1 MAGSKAT
8 GSLSSL
14 PRRWLRP
21 GAIRIRCSENMIR
34 KLFISLLV
42 VLLLGGLTT
51 GCAMQDRPEGWSG
64 GVVVNGTLFLGS
76 MEGKLVAID
85 VSSHNRL
92 WSDVTLETSKPAGG
106 FLGGCAQGSTAV
118 AVYGTPAVSEDLVY
132 VGGYNGKIY
141 AFSSSSGALRWV
153 YPREGNL
160 QPIAGGPVASGKV
173 YFGCSSG
180 KVYALDADTGDK
192 EWEFETGDKIWST
205 PAIDGDTLYIGSF
218 DNKLYALDAVTG
230 EEKWEKPYET
240 EGAVACIPL
249 VYNNTV
255 YFGSFDRYFYAV
267 DATGGSLRWRSE
279 VEAGSWFW
287 AKPVVY
293 DNTIYAGN
301 LDGKVYVLNAKT
313 GLEKVDPID
322 FESPISS
329 SPVLVGSLVIV
340 ASEEG
345 KVYTLDTSNNRKSEL
360 KNLEAKTNAPLFVS
374 EGVVYVHTQ
383 EPDTLYALNVETGVT
398 LWSLPL
404 SSK

>member
-1 MAGSKAT
+1 V
-8 GSLSSL
+8 
-14 PRRWLRP
+14 
-21 GAIRIRCSENMIR
+21 NMIR

-42 VLLLGGLTT
+42 ILLLGGLTT
-51 GCAMQDRPEGWSG
+51 GCAMQSQPEGWSG
-64 GVVVNGTLFLGS
+64 VVVVDGTLFLGS
-76 MEGKLVAID
+76 MGGKLVAIE

-92 WSDVTLETSKPAGG
+92 WSDVTLETSKTASI
-106 FLGGCAQGSTAV
+106 LGCATGSSKV
-118 AVYGTPAVSEDLVY
+118 AVYGTPAVSGDLVY

-141 AFSSSSGALRWV
+141 AFSTGSGALRWV
-153 YPREGNL
+153 YPREDSL
-160 QPIAGGPVASGKV
+160 QPIAGGPVVALDKV
-173 YFGCSSG
+173 YFGSSDG
-180 KVYALDADTGDK
+180 KVYALDADTGDP

-218 DNKLYALDAVTG
+218 DNKLYALDTITG
-230 EEKWEKPYET
+230 KEKWEKPFET
-240 EGAVACIPL
+240 EGAITCTPL

-267 DATGGSLRWRSE
+267 DATGGEQIWQFP
-279 VEAGSWFW
+279 VEDEAVNKPESWFW
-287 AKPVVY
+287 AKPVFY
-293 DNTIYAGN
+293 NNTIYAGN

-313 GLEKVDPID
+313 GQEKVGPID

-345 KVYTLDTSNNRKSEL
+345 KVYSLDTGTSQIKPLATVGE
-360 KNLEAKTNAPLFVS
+360 KTSAPLFVS

-383 EPDTLYALNVETGVT
+383 KPETLYALNVETGVT

>member
-1 MAGSKAT
+1 MK
-8 GSLSSL
+8 
-14 PRRWLRP
+14 
-21 GAIRIRCSENMIR
+21 R

-42 VLLLGGLTT
+42 ILLLGGLTT
-51 GCAMQDRPEGWSG
+51 GCAMQDQPEGWSG

-92 WSDVTLETSKPAGG
+92 WPDVTLETSKPAGG
-106 FLGGCAQGSTAV
+106 FLGGCAPGSTAV

-153 YPREGNL
+153 YPREDSL
-160 QPIAGGPVASGKV
+160 QPIVSGPVVASGKV

-205 PAIDGDTLYIGSF
+205 PAIDGETLYIGSI
-218 DNKLYALDAVTG
+218 DNKLYALDAITG
-230 EEKWEKPYET
+230 KEKWEKPYET
-240 EGAVACIPL
+240 EGAVACTPL

-255 YFGSFDRYFYAV
+255 YFGSFGRYFYAV
-267 DATGGSLRWRSE
+267 NATSGKQIWQFP
-279 VEAGSWFW
+279 VEDGAGNKPEKWFW

-293 DNTIYAGN
+293 NNTIYAAN
-301 LDGKVYVLNAKT
+301 LDGKVYILNAET

-329 SPVLVGSLVIV
+329 SPVRVGSLVIV

-345 KVYTLDTSNNRKSEL
+345 KVYSLDTGTSQVKPLANVEK
-360 KNLEAKTNAPLFVS
+360 KTKAPLFAS

>member
-1 MAGSKAT
+1 M
-8 GSLSSL
+8 
-14 PRRWLRP
+14 
-21 GAIRIRCSENMIR
+21 
-34 KLFISLLV
+34 
-42 VLLLGGLTT
+42 LLLGGLTT
-51 GCAMQDRPEGWSG
+51 GCAMQDQPEGWSG

-92 WSDVTLETSKPAGG
+92 WPDVTLETSKPAAT
-106 FLGGCAQGSTAV
+106 FGCAAASTRV
-118 AVYGTPAVSEDLVY
+118 AVYGTPAVSGDLVY

-153 YPREGNL
+153 YPREDSL
-160 QPIAGGPVASGKV
+160 QPIAGGPVVALGKV
-173 YFGCSSG
+173 YFGCSGG

-218 DNKLYALDAVTG
+218 DNKLYALDAITG
-230 EEKWEKPYET
+230 KEKWEKPYET
-240 EGAVACIPL
+240 EGAIACTPL

-267 DATGGSLRWRSE
+267 NTTNGKKIWQFPVED
-279 VEAGSWFW
+279 EAGNKPENWFW

-293 DNTIYAGN
+293 NNTIYAGN

-345 KVYTLDTSNNRKSEL
+345 KVYALDTSNNRKSEL
-360 KNLEAKTNAPLFVS
+360 KNLEAKTSAPLFVS

-383 EPDTLYALNVETGVT
+383 EPDTLYALNVETGVA